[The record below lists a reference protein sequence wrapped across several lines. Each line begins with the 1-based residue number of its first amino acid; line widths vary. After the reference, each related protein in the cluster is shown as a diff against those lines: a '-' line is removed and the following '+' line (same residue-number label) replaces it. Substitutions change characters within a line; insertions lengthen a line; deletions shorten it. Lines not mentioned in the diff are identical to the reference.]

1 MNKIAMQIL
10 ITNTLVE
17 LQRFITDNNITF
29 QEGERNSNC
38 VILCGY
44 SQYLC
49 KLKNIPEIKIY
60 DTIYQNII
68 KPLNDTELNKEFKKV
83 WEYTLK
89 NDYWKWWENK
99 KNKNKY
105 AI

>member
-49 KLKNIPEIKIY
+49 K
-60 DTIYQNII
+60 
-68 KPLNDTELNKEFKKV
+68 
-83 WEYTLK
+83 
-89 NDYWKWWENK
+89 
-99 KNKNKY
+99 
-105 AI
+105 